1 MCKNFQRNID
11 DWSHKKN
18 FCCFMQTIR
27 KKISQILRQNLVVL
41 DLNQKA
47 ASVFSRNCN
56 YSIEYRITNKY
67 GDEYCMPCSTCR
79 PGTGMMKPCSKDH
92 NIICSKC
99 TNGTFSH
106 GGHKP
111 CKPCRRCTGHF
122 HTARACTPHRN
133 SHCKACKPGRYFEPK
148 RLKCKKCQICPPG
161 TYIKRKCSPLHD
173 TECAACPLGTFS
185 NEYNLSPFCKICTRC
200 QPLEEIRQVCN
211 KTHNSVCGNCK
222 TGFFRLESTL
232 RCAQCSD
239 CYPENPGF
247 TFPIPECVR
256 TVNNSRYTCMP
267 MMRPPFHSILMQ
279 GHERASEYKTITEEN
294 NERNTLYIVV
304 SVVTLFLFVLVCIS
318 LAKATYTEGVR
329 KEYLSTRNFTG
340 NKMFSFVSQ
349 SCSDSMLYSSSECSK
364 IAVVKRISKSLQ
376 DSSSFWE
383 TEAFDNFLNENNTI
397 TRYPKS
403 HSSHA
408 CEDSSIK
415 KSKINS
421 IEEKTIP
428 SNQQNMISCNDR
440 KTNSTNSCS
449 SNSNAEE
456 YINFSEEGN
465 MNYENDSQTNLNKDG
480 CMEASVKRHVNSSD
494 KEEYSMIFF
503 FAFNIKII
511 QLDEKYQ
518 MENTDIEKN
527 ESNTKIVCINLFI
540 KLLNHRLIFLIMCV
554 NTMYRALDKI
564 NYNTLTLNKKKIEP
578 SNTREPLTLLELS
591 CIGLNNSLPSYL
603 EEALLQIPAHLAPCL
618 LRTAIEHLQPGAV
631 SIILSNWPL
640 THFQEVLGE
649 HDKDIF
655 LEEMGFD
662 LVVFHH
668 TFTKLVIQMWP
679 ILSLKKSML
688 KPKKLAKIIAKTAGV
703 ESGKLSEEIIPGIL
717 NTLLEHEMVKNSQFT
732 IYIPKESVSFTTSN
746 TFFMDYLICNCLR
759 SITPVYI
766 AVSNIYIKIIDLMD
780 ILSFTN
786 LMVGE
791 ETIDSLAPFIV
802 LRGHDTRDVE
812 GIALKQLE
820 EGVFFIVSADLHK
833 FTNLRALDLSDC
845 NVYLQ
850 EGCTRSRTYW
860 RSKMSQTLHCFKH
873 LVKLDLSF
881 NYLLGC
887 LGELLDALNCPLEY
901 LSLRGCDLN
910 EHDLDCLSNSK
921 HAPKLR
927 ELNLSKVCQFSI
939 FENDHISP
947 VYLLKSVKHFTSV
960 CILNLAQNNIP
971 DSSVTEFCDTIK
983 VYLKELKSLDLA
995 KNILTDEH
1003 LMDLTRTVAGVKS
1016 MQLFRLTW
1024 GNILEDGHL
1033 VIINDNGVNMKK
1045 KLSDILCS
1053 LGRSDIIIDL
1063 VQLTYTIFVG
1073 LMDLMDIN

>member
-1 MCKNFQRNID
+1 
-11 DWSHKKN
+11 
-18 FCCFMQTIR
+18 
-27 KKISQILRQNLVVL
+27 
-41 DLNQKA
+41 
-47 ASVFSRNCN
+47 
-56 YSIEYRITNKY
+56 
-67 GDEYCMPCSTCR
+67 
-79 PGTGMMKPCSKDH
+79 
-92 NIICSKC
+92 
-99 TNGTFSH
+99 
-106 GGHKP
+106 
-111 CKPCRRCTGHF
+111 
-122 HTARACTPHRN
+122 
-133 SHCKACKPGRYFEPK
+133 
-148 RLKCKKCQICPPG
+148 
-161 TYIKRKCSPLHD
+161 
-173 TECAACPLGTFS
+173 
-185 NEYNLSPFCKICTRC
+185 
-200 QPLEEIRQVCN
+200 
-211 KTHNSVCGNCK
+211 
-222 TGFFRLESTL
+222 
-232 RCAQCSD
+232 
-239 CYPENPGF
+239 
-247 TFPIPECVR
+247 
-256 TVNNSRYTCMP
+256 
-267 MMRPPFHSILMQ
+267 
-279 GHERASEYKTITEEN
+279 
-294 NERNTLYIVV
+294 
-304 SVVTLFLFVLVCIS
+304 
-318 LAKATYTEGVR
+318 
-329 KEYLSTRNFTG
+329 
-340 NKMFSFVSQ
+340 
-349 SCSDSMLYSSSECSK
+349 
-364 IAVVKRISKSLQ
+364 
-376 DSSSFWE
+376 
-383 TEAFDNFLNENNTI
+383 
-397 TRYPKS
+397 
-403 HSSHA
+403 
-408 CEDSSIK
+408 
-415 KSKINS
+415 
-421 IEEKTIP
+421 
-428 SNQQNMISCNDR
+428 
-440 KTNSTNSCS
+440 
-449 SNSNAEE
+449 
-456 YINFSEEGN
+456 
-465 MNYENDSQTNLNKDG
+465 
-480 CMEASVKRHVNSSD
+480 
-494 KEEYSMIFF
+494 
-503 FAFNIKII
+503 
-511 QLDEKYQ
+511 
-518 MENTDIEKN
+518 
-527 ESNTKIVCINLFI
+527 
-540 KLLNHRLIFLIMCV
+540 
-554 NTMYRALDKI
+554 MYRALDKI

-640 THFQEVLGE
+640 TQLCFQEVLGE

-662 LVVFHH
+662 LVVFRGIINRTKACKLKVIDFRGFKLNH

-732 IYIPKESVSFTTSN
+732 IYIPKGEKMIVKLESVSFTTSN

-766 AVSNIYIKIIDLMD
+766 AVSNIYIKSD
-780 ILSFTN
+780 